1 MHPKVATAVDNAVI
15 CIISLI
21 SKLYP
26 LLIADDWKTSIWIT
40 DLPITQEFNLLTA
53 RFSSRIP
60 SITRCWD

>member
-26 LLIADDWKTSIWIT
+26 LLIADDWKTSIW
-40 DLPITQEFNLLTA
+40 
-53 RFSSRIP
+53 
-60 SITRCWD
+60 